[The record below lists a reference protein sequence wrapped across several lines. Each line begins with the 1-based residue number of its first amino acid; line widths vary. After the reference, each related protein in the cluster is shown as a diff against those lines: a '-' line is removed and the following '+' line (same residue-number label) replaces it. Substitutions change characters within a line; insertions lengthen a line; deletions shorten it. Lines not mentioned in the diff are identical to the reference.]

1 MCIIYFHL
9 VPYIKYF
16 LFIFH
21 FISFYFPLSFLS
33 TFQSAYFIFWVV
45 CQITLWV
52 LNFSYFYPS
61 FWIFYLLFSSYPM
74 FLPKFPKKYFLPW
87 KFKLACVLSHFS
99 HVQLFV
105 LLWIVAYQAPLSK
118 GFSRQEYW
126 SGLPC
131 PSPRDPGIKPTSF
144 TSPSLKTDS
153 LTLVPPGSL
162 SYFVL
167 LACGLI

>member
-52 LNFSYFYPS
+52 LNFSYCYPS

-118 GFSRQEYW
+118 GFSGKEYW
-126 SGLPC
+126 SGLLC
-131 PSPRDPGIKPTSF
+131 PSPGDLPDPEIESMFPALTGGIF
-144 TSPSLKTDS
+144 TSE
-153 LTLVPPGSL
+153 PPRKPW
-162 SYFVL
+162 F
-167 LACGLI
+167 